1 MHLRVPFLVITLLL
15 SLALLTGCSSPPAS
29 QSPGTPVTTPPPST
43 EPPVTTATVIPTT
56 APPEPY
62 PGALSIG
69 TPYRYGR
76 EDIAMEVTVYRAIT
90 MDGYEWWSTAWGK
103 YWNTTPDEGDHFLF
117 AFVRLIDRGTARARL
132 PSRSMFV
139 LHGGDTSYVQ
149 NVDRDPSLWIK
160 GVGVR
165 QYDFSYDTSAGWID
179 PGESNKVEG
188 FLLFEVPATLEPG
201 DAHLEV
207 TFSSQ
212 ADAVWKLG

>member
-90 MDGYEWWSTAWGK
+90 M
-103 YWNTTPDEGDHFLF
+103 
-117 AFVRLIDRGTARARL
+117 
-132 PSRSMFV
+132 
-139 LHGGDTSYVQ
+139 
-149 NVDRDPSLWIK
+149 
-160 GVGVR
+160 
-165 QYDFSYDTSAGWID
+165 
-179 PGESNKVEG
+179 
-188 FLLFEVPATLEPG
+188 
-201 DAHLEV
+201 
-207 TFSSQ
+207 
-212 ADAVWKLG
+212 